1 MNLYNFYIIAGII
14 LIVLAIG
21 FIWGALSNREPGE
34 YIDIDDYEQRRAGR
48 EGEIINANR
57 IETALNEDD
66 IHLRGVE
73 IDHDG
78 KCECD
83 NVIINKYGVFVIES
97 KNYSGELS
105 GDINDFYLT
114 ETKYYDNGDYV
125 EKEVRNPID
134 QSNRQSGILHRYLKD
149 NGIDVWVEGYAMNAY
164 NDQYISDR
172 MLHTKEDIDRAIHIK
187 SIQNRHGLSKSKID
201 KIVILLNNK

>member
-1 MNLYNFYIIAGII
+1 MDLGFLLTIALII
-14 LIVLAIG
+14 IVVLTIG
-21 FIWGALSNREPGE
+21 FIWSALSNREPGE

-48 EGEIINANR
+48 GGEIINANR
-57 IETALNEDD
+57 IEAALNKDD

-134 QSNRQSGILHRYLKD
+134 QSNK
-149 NGIDVWVEGYAMNAY
+149 
-164 NDQYISDR
+164 
-172 MLHTKEDIDRAIHIK
+172 
-187 SIQNRHGLSKSKID
+187 
-201 KIVILLNNK
+201 